1 MKKALLI
8 YNPNSGNS
16 KIIFDNF
23 DNITSKFLKKNIS
36 LTLYSIS
43 KNYDCLVDL
52 IKEHQF
58 DIIILSGGDGTLSKT
73 LTQLYN
79 AGISLPDI
87 GIFPLGTSN
96 DFARCLQLG
105 EDINSWIDNILDGK
119 LQSIDFGL
127 INNDTVFLSSYAGG
141 LFTKISYSTDKN
153 MKKNIGKLAYFIN
166 GINELINIKKFKLH
180 IKLDDDILI
189 EEKAILYM
197 IINGE
202 GAGGFNT
209 LDNTANMS
217 DGLMNIIIVKETKS
231 AIDIS
236 TLLFDLMNNNL
247 VNNNFV
253 RTLTAKKCEIKKV
266 KKDINVSID
275 GEEGENK
282 NVSIK
287 FISDK
292 LKIFIP
298 KSLD

>member
-16 KIIFDNF
+16 KIIFENF

-43 KNYDCLVDL
+43 KNYDHLINL

-58 DIIILSGGDGTLSKT
+58 DIIILSGGDGTLSRT

-79 AGISLPDI
+79 AKITFPNI

-96 DFARCLQLG
+96 DFARCLHLG
-105 EDINSWIDNILDGK
+105 EDIDSWIDNIIDGK
-119 LQSIDFGL
+119 PQSIDFGL
-127 INNDTVFLSSYAGG
+127 INDNTVFLSSYAGG

-180 IKLDDDILI
+180 LKLDDDTLI

-253 RTLTAKKCEIKKV
+253 RTLTAKKCEIKKI

-275 GEEGENK
+275 GEEGENED
-282 NVSIK
+282 VSIK
-287 FISDK
+287 FISDR
-292 LKIFIP
+292 LKIFVP
-298 KSLD
+298 KNLN